1 MSSGACGGITLFS
14 LGVFFKKRDGDVDSF
29 ADYLCVGRNIGAP
42 PAPFLQVAKN
52 KCGCFY
58 IWNCIAMGELAFCVL
73 VVRLI
78 CEAADNSIPLFF
90 SVRERAAV
98 A

>member
-1 MSSGACGGITLFS
+1 MSGGACGGITLFS
-14 LGVFFKKRDGDVDSF
+14 LGVFFKKRDSDVDSF
-29 ADYLCVGRNIGAP
+29 AYYLCVWRNIGAS

-52 KCGCFY
+52 KRSRFGIGY
-58 IWNCIAMGELAFCVL
+58 CIAMGELAFYVL

-78 CEAADNSIPLFF
+78 GETADNSISLFF